1 MLNRKMVAFA
11 AAMMFIVSLL
21 SFKPASAEELPY
33 YGKEYS
39 QPDQVLELYPD
50 PDVDFDTPAFEKD
63 GKQFTTQE
71 EMLAFIHN
79 LDEESEVLDVR
90 TIGQTIEGR
99 DIPALFYFKGDQQD
113 HKKPTIW
120 LQGQIHGNEPA
131 AGEGVLMMAKKL
143 TEEFGDRVL
152 DKVNIIVVPRVNP
165 DGSYAFERRMAN
177 GLDGNRDHIKFDLP
191 EVKAVHDLYNQY
203 QPEVAIDAHE
213 YSIGNGVFDDL
224 GEKGYLKYHDLLIL
238 SGKNLNIPEKIRTI
252 SDDLFVENAQEQ
264 LSEAGFS
271 NRSYYTTGRDGEEVV
286 IREGGTDPRIG
297 RNALGL
303 TPSLSFLVET
313 RGIGIGRENFKR
325 RVAAQVETHTDLIET
340 TAENARFIK
349 KLVSSERAD
358 LVKKGWKVND
368 DDQIVVEDR
377 QVEIPN
383 ETLKVV
389 DIAERGTKDIPV
401 TYFSATDSIPT
412 LTRERPTAY
421 MIAPEHEHIIDKL
434 EHSGVKVFQLPR
446 DVRLPVQTYTVIGK
460 EDGGTYEG
468 HKLTNVETE
477 LSERSVHF
485 EKGTY
490 VVSTAQP
497 SANLAAVALE
507 PESDDSYVTFNFI
520 PSKTGEEL
528 PIYRFIK
535 GIHSQHELQS
545 IMKQAE

>member
-1 MLNRKMVAFA
+1 MLNKKLVSFA
-11 AAMMFIVSLL
+11 TALILFAPLL
-21 SFKPASAEELPY
+21 SFKPVSAEELPY

-39 QPDQVLELYPD
+39 QPEQVLELFPAPD
-50 PDVDFDTPAFEKD
+50 AEFDTPAFEKE
-63 GKQFTTQE
+63 GNQFTTQE
-71 EMLAFIHN
+71 EMLAFIHD
-79 LDEESEVLDVR
+79 LDEESDVLDVR

-99 DIPALFYFKGDQQD
+99 EIPTLFYFKGDQQD
-113 HKKPTIW
+113 RKKPIVW

-131 AGEGVLMMAKKL
+131 AGEGVLVMAKKL

-152 DKVNIIVVPRVNP
+152 DNVNVIIVPRINP
-165 DGSYAFERRMAN
+165 DGSYAFERKTAN

-191 EVKAVHDLYNQY
+191 EVKAIHDLYNQY

-224 GEKGYLKYHDLLIL
+224 GENGYLKYHDLLIL
-238 SGKNLNIPEKIRTI
+238 SGKNLNIPEKIRNV

-264 LSEAGFS
+264 LTEVGFS
-271 NRSYYTTGRDGEEVV
+271 SRSYYTTGRDGEEVV

-313 RGIGIGRENFKR
+313 RGIGIGRENFER
-325 RVAAQVETHTDLIET
+325 RVAAQVETHIELIET
-340 TAENARFIK
+340 TADHAKFIK
-349 KLVSSERAD
+349 KLVSSERQD
-358 LVKKGWKVND
+358 LVKKGLKVND

-377 QVEIPN
+377 QMEIPDQ
-383 ETLKVV
+383 TLEVV
-389 DIAERGTKDIPV
+389 DIAKGGTKDIPV
-401 TYFSATDSIPT
+401 TYYSATDSIPT

-421 MIAPEHEHIIDKL
+421 LIPAEHENIIDKL

-446 DVRLPVQTYTVIGK
+446 DVLLPVEAYTVTKK

-468 HKLTNVETE
+468 HELTNVETE
-477 LSERSVHF
+477 LSDRKVHF

-490 VVSTAQP
+490 VVTTAQP

-520 PSKTGEEL
+520 PSETGEEL
-528 PIYRFIK
+528 PIYRFVK
-535 GIHSQHELQS
+535 GIHSKHQFLS
-545 IMKQAE
+545 IMEQAE